1 MREVHTRVDG
11 ETHEFAEL
19 ATVLDLDVRLSTL
32 VRDLEWPVL
41 LVALGLRVIDLASN
55 ETLGVEDGVFRVR
68 VVRVLRGVT
77 DTKTIVRPMQ
87 VE

>member
-1 MREVHTRVDG
+1 MREVHTRLDD

-41 LVALGLRVIDLASN
+41 HVALNLRLVKLATN
-55 ETLGVEDGVFRVR
+55 
-68 VVRVLRGVT
+68 
-77 DTKTIVRPMQ
+77 
-87 VE
+87 